1 MAEFENVQ
9 VWNDFEAIFNQ
20 QLPIAQSW
28 SKLIDLL
35 ENIKAKSYWTQVRN
49 IDIKTERKEIKDWFE
64 LTFSTDEITAETK
77 CLWVGIQEYA
87 DKDDAKLYGIYLSGY
102 DVAGPDEIDGD
113 EPSYSPEDSMIILDN
128 LSAIEKLINSDSD
141 DYDFLD
147 WLLPVAYCSLVLDD
161 IIRQDLYK
169 LLVLRHNDK
178 MALAVGYDGGDY
190 VTLSTIE

>member
-9 VWNDFEAIFNQ
+9 VWDDFEAIFNQ
-20 QLPIAQSW
+20 RLPVAQSW

-35 ENIKAKSYWTQVRN
+35 ENIKAKPYWAQIRN

-87 DKDDAKLYGIYLSGY
+87 DKDDAKLYGIYLIGY

-113 EPSYSPEDSMIILDN
+113 EPSYSPEDSMIIIDN
-128 LSAIEKLINSDSD
+128 LSAIEKLINSDND

-169 LLVLRHNDK
+169 LLVLKFNDK
-178 MALAVGYDGGDY
+178 MPAAVGYDGGDY
-190 VTLSTIE
+190 ITLSTIE